1 MIGRPP
7 NFRNLGSMC
16 AQMWGLAPAPA
27 PHPHPPDPGR
37 RRRGAEAAVAGR
49 AGRGT
54 LGARKSRVRTASW
67 ALTTRTMARPNLVL
81 AIGLALLAFCLLALP
96 EDTWAAPR
104 EHMTG
109 GRQNLSPDDPQVQKA
124 AQAAVAGYNMG
135 NNSPYFFRDTKVIKA
150 ESQLVAGIKYY
161 LTLDLGSTACR
172 KSKLA
177 GDNVNLTTCPFAA
190 GAEEERLR
198 CDFEIL
204 VVPWQNSTK
213 LLKQDCVPL

>member
-1 MIGRPP
+1 MALCELPSRWHSRLGSDAAPPWTGRPP
-7 NFRNLGSMC
+7 NFRNLDRLC

-27 PHPHPPDPGR
+27 ARPHPPAPGR
-37 RRRGAEAAVAGR
+37 RRRRAEAAVAGG
-49 AGRGT
+49 AGWGII
-54 LGARKSRVRTASW
+54 GARKSRARTASW

-150 ESQLVAGIKYY
+150 ESQVRRA
-161 LTLDLGSTACR
+161 LGTPVPGEGHTKRES
-172 KSKLA
+172 
-177 GDNVNLTTCPFAA
+177 PF
-190 GAEEERLR
+190 
-198 CDFEIL
+198 
-204 VVPWQNSTK
+204 
-213 LLKQDCVPL
+213 